1 MNKNLKDI
9 DIKVIKFLLSAGV
22 YSDLAI
28 VKNLGITYEE
38 LDEAYLRLLKEGYL
52 ETYEEYQKREL
63 EECSNH
69 SNCES
74 CSTSNGVCGG
84 CCSKN
89 QKIIQMLKLSL
100 GKLLKNFKNNNYL
113 IMYITD
119 NRGHKCF

>member
-52 ETYEEYQKREL
+52 ETYEEYQKREK
-63 EECSNH
+63 EECSSH
-69 SNCES
+69 SNCNTCSKSNSS
-74 CSTSNGVCGG
+74 CGS
-84 CCSKN
+84 CCSKSQDYSN
-89 QKIIQMLKLSL
+89 VKV
-100 GKLLKNFKNNNYL
+100 
-113 IMYITD
+113 ITWKAID
-119 NRGHKCF
+119 EFQE

>member
-74 CSTSNGVCGG
+74 CSTSTGVCGG
-84 CCSKN
+84 CCSK
-89 QKIIQMLKLSL
+89 KSKDYSDV
-100 GKLLKNFKNNNYL
+100 KV
-113 IMYITD
+113 ITW
-119 NRGHKCF
+119 KAIEEFQE